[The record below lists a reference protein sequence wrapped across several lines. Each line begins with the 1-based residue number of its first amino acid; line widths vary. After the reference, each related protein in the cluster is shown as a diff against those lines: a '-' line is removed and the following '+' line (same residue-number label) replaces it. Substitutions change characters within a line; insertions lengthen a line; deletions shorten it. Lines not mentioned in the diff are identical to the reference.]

1 MRAVLRTVRNVAIIL
16 ILAVPVA
23 FVPGGGGVA
32 DAVLAALAMGFL
44 ASIAGA
50 GRQVYREN
58 RLTFDSLP
66 DDQRGVLF
74 TALGVVVLMI
84 AGAGKLLSGGG
95 LGAVIW
101 VTLMACA
108 VVAIIGV
115 WMRAHT
121 Y

>member
-1 MRAVLRTVRNVAIIL
+1 MLRTARNVAIIL

-23 FVPGGGGVA
+23 FIPGGGGVA
-32 DAVLAALAMGFL
+32 QGVLALLLMGFL
-44 ASIAGA
+44 ASLVGA
-50 GRQVYREN
+50 ARQVYRED

-66 DDQRGVLF
+66 DDQRAVLF
-74 TALGVVVLMI
+74 AALGVIVLMI
-84 AGAGKLLSGGG
+84 AGAGKLLGEGG

-108 VVAIIGV
+108 VLAIVGV
-115 WMRAHT
+115 WMRSHS

>member
-1 MRAVLRTVRNVAIIL
+1 VLRTLRNVAIIAV
-16 ILAVPVA
+16 LAVPVA
-23 FVPGGGGVA
+23 FVPGGGNA
-32 DAVLAALAMGFL
+32 ASAVLVTLGMAFL
-44 ASIAGA
+44 ASLAIAA
-50 GRQVYREN
+50 RQIHREN

-66 DDQRGVLF
+66 DDQRAVLF
-74 TALGVVVLMI
+74 GAVGVIVLMI
-84 AGAGKLLSGGG
+84 AGAGKMLGGGG

-108 VVAIIGV
+108 VIAIIGV

>member
-1 MRAVLRTVRNVAIIL
+1 LSPVVRTVRNIAIIA

-32 DAVLAALAMGFL
+32 AAVLAALGMGFL
-44 ASIAGA
+44 ASLAAA

-66 DDQRGVLF
+66 DDQRAVLLGAVGVI
-74 TALGVVVLMI
+74 VLMI
-84 AGAGKLLSGGG
+84 AGAGKLLGGGG

>member
-1 MRAVLRTVRNVAIIL
+1 VLRTVRNVAIIL

-32 DAVLAALAMGFL
+32 EAVLAALAMGFL
-44 ASIAGA
+44 ASLAAA
-50 GRQVYREN
+50 GRQMYREN

-66 DDQRGVLF
+66 DDQRAVLF
-74 TALGVVVLMI
+74 GAVGVIVVMI
-84 AGAGKLLSGGG
+84 AGAGKLLGGGG

-115 WMRAHT
+115 WMRAHS

>member
-1 MRAVLRTVRNVAIIL
+1 VRTLRNVAIIA

-23 FVPGGGGVA
+23 FVPGGGNA
-32 DAVLAALAMGFL
+32 AQAVLVTLGMAFL
-44 ASIAGA
+44 ASLALA
-50 GRQVYREN
+50 ARQIHREN

-66 DDQRGVLF
+66 DDQRAVLF
-74 TALGVVVLMI
+74 GAVGVIVLMI
-84 AGAGKLLSGGG
+84 AGASQLLGGG
-95 LGAVIW
+95 GFGAVIW

-108 VVAIIGV
+108 VIAIIGV

>member
-1 MRAVLRTVRNVAIIL
+1 VLRTLRNIAIIA

-23 FVPGGGGVA
+23 FVPGGGNA
-32 DAVLAALAMGFL
+32 AQAVLVALGMAFL
-44 ASIAGA
+44 ASLAVA
-50 GRQVYREN
+50 ARQVHREN

-66 DDQRGVLF
+66 DDQRAVLF
-74 TALGVVVLMI
+74 GSIGVIALMI
-84 AGAGKLLSGGG
+84 AGAGKMLGGGG

-108 VVAIIGV
+108 VIAIIGV
-115 WMRAHT
+115 WMRAHS

>member
-1 MRAVLRTVRNVAIIL
+1 VRTVRNVAIIL

-32 DAVLAALAMGFL
+32 DAVLAALAMAFL
-44 ASIAGA
+44 ASIAA
-50 GRQVYREN
+50 AARQIYREN

-74 TALGVVVLMI
+74 VAIGVIVLMI
-84 AGAGKLLSGGG
+84 AGAGKLLGGG
-95 LGAVIW
+95 GVGAVIW

-108 VVAIIGV
+108 VIAIVGV

>member
-1 MRAVLRTVRNVAIIL
+1 MLRTLRNVAIIAV
-16 ILAVPVA
+16 LAVPLA
-23 FVPGGGGVA
+23 FVPGGGNAA
-32 DAVLAALAMGFL
+32 DAVLVTLGMAFL
-44 ASIAGA
+44 ATIAIA
-50 GRQVYREN
+50 ARQVHREN

-66 DDQRGVLF
+66 DDQRAVLF
-74 TALGVVVLMI
+74 GAIGVIVLMI
-84 AGAGKLLSGGG
+84 AGAGKLLGGGG

-108 VVAIIGV
+108 VIAIVGV

>member
-1 MRAVLRTVRNVAIIL
+1 VRTIRNVAIIA

-23 FVPGGGGVA
+23 FVPG
-32 DAVLAALAMGFL
+32 
-44 ASIAGA
+44 
-50 GRQVYREN
+50 
-58 RLTFDSLP
+58 
-66 DDQRGVLF
+66 
-74 TALGVVVLMI
+74 
-84 AGAGKLLSGGG
+84 GGG

-108 VVAIIGV
+108 VIAIIGI

>member
-1 MRAVLRTVRNVAIIL
+1 VLRTVRNIAIIL
-16 ILAVPVA
+16 LLAVPVA

-32 DAVLAALAMGFL
+32 QAVLTILLMAFL
-44 ASIAGA
+44 ASLVGA
-50 GRQVYREN
+50 ARQVYRED

-66 DDQRGVLF
+66 DDQRAVLYGAVGVI
-74 TALGVVVLMI
+74 VLMI
-84 AGAGKLLSGGG
+84 AGAGQMLGEGG
-95 LGAVIW
+95 LSAVIW

-115 WMRAHT
+115 WMRAHS